1 MYSLLLKIMEVAVCF
16 ALCLV
21 IPPEANIKTNYE
33 GACSMDPQSII
44 IYILYC

>member
-1 MYSLLLKIMEVAVCF
+1 MYSLLLDGGCSMFCF
-16 ALCLV
+16 L
-21 IPPEANIKTNYE
+21 PGDSSRNNIKTNYE